1 MESKTAMA
9 LLETQ
14 SVNQSAPTTALSLPT
29 RISGRMSRST
39 SSTDSVPPRDSGTL
53 ACLSTRCR
61 TSPWPCEIR
70 RPIRC
75 CPSSTRRRRPS
86 TQTPARSRGGPSP
99 GTSSL
104 LIDFRSNRFPTF
116 SLAMLPAIRFGSG
129 GGHGCGEDRAE
140 GGAGGADRRAGG
152 RRKLR
157 RPNAVR
163 SFCALQVAAETA
175 GLRSETSLESVG
187 RYAFG
192 VGPLTNKV
200 EVRGRRRNE
209 SREARQHQKPAR
221 HGIKSGSRR
230 LSRRR

>member
-53 ACLSTRCR
+53 ACSSTRCR

-140 GGAGGADRRAGG
+140 GGAGGAEVDQSMENRRAGG
-152 RRKLR
+152 RQEEASR

-163 SFCALQVAAETA
+163 SFLRCA
-175 GLRSETSLESVG
+175 SC
-187 RYAFG
+187 
-192 VGPLTNKV
+192 
-200 EVRGRRRNE
+200 RRN
-209 SREARQHQKPAR
+209 SRPAIRNIARERWAV
-221 HGIKSGSRR
+221 R
-230 LSRRR
+230 LWGRAPY